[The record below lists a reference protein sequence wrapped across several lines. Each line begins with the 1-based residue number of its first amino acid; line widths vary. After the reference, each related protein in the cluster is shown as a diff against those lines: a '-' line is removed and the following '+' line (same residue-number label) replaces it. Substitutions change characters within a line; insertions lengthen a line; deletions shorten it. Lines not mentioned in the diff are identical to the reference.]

1 MSREHEVST
10 KGSSRNLDVVVQ
22 DEVVAMMLSALFGF
36 AQHLYPGGVVYILCI
51 LILYILLILMT
62 IRHGIVLVF
71 VGIGPLPTAACH
83 REVVAVLV
91 VHTVVVIISYGLLP
105 EFAARTGV
113 VDSLTGDVQIDHRLV
128 VGIQVEDELLVVLQS
143 VVKLQ
148 FKVYLVGSHKEFGLL
163 RRVINPLLIV
173 HHIVQRGVRGPHNQ
187 VVDWHLAVNGLGVR
201 DAAMCGFA
209 VSIIGEA
216 MKCCPQSVRGI
227 NIGVRLLVQIGYEVL
242 TLVAHNAVDR
252 VVIAAALAHKV
263 RNRLTCR
270 CPLRGIDLMDAIGGL
285 LHPRQ
290 HIDIAELNLSGRRVI
305 LAIGQGISL
314 QLGIA
319 QRRVYQDIGNDT
331 RQTVAEGQFHTRH
344 RRIQRIVRR
353 HGEVARQQGIVAQRP
368 CSGIAHLISRKIG
381 SCTSSTI
388 NGSSI
393 VSCVFNLRRQID
405 TLEEVGTIAVPDG
418 RICGDVTRRIVAEQE
433 GVFGIF
439 F

>member
-1 MSREHEVST
+1 M
-10 KGSSRNLDVVVQ
+10 
-22 DEVVAMMLSALFGF
+22 
-36 AQHLYPGGVVYILCI
+36 
-51 LILYILLILMT
+51 
-62 IRHGIVLVF
+62 
-71 VGIGPLPTAACH
+71 
-83 REVVAVLV
+83 
-91 VHTVVVIISYGLLP
+91 
-105 EFAARTGV
+105 
-113 VDSLTGDVQIDHRLV
+113 QIDHRLV

-148 FKVYLVGSHKEFGLL
+148 FKVYLVGSHKEVGLL

-173 HHIVQRGVRGPHNQ
+173 HHIVQRGVRGAHNQ

-285 LHPRQ
+285 LHTRQ
-290 HIDIAELNLSGRRVI
+290 HIDIAELNLCGGRVFGVDYI
-305 LAIGQGISL
+305 SVYIFLISL

-344 RRIQRIVRR
+344 GSIQRIVRR

-368 CSGIAHLISRKIG
+368 CSSGIAHLISRKIG

-388 NGSSI
+388 NSSSI
-393 VSCVFNLRRQID
+393 VSCVFNLLRQID

-418 RICGDVTRRIVAEQE
+418 RIGSDFTSRIVAEQE

-439 F
+439 IIAVNRILDSFGISGII